1 MPRREYGTGG
11 ITAKGYIRVGHEMAH
26 RRVWRK
32 HHGPVPVGYFIHHL
46 DGNKQNNDISNLVL
60 IDALTHKRLHS
71 GCELR
76 DGHWW
81 KPCRVC
87 GEFKPIDGEHWY
99 LSPQGYPLYGRCRAC
114 HIRIVVNDKRRRKLA
129 AANQLS

>member
-11 ITAKGYIRVGHEMAH
+11 ITAKGYIRIGRDMAH

-32 HHGPVPVGYFIHHL
+32 HHGPVPVGYFIHHI
-46 DGNKQNNDISNLVL
+46 DGDKQNNAIGNLTL

-76 DGHWW
+76 EGRWW
-81 KPCRVC
+81 KPCRRC
-87 GEFKPIDGEHWY
+87 GEFKPVDTDYYVREHGI
-99 LSPQGYPLYGRCRAC
+99 SPWCKSC
-114 HIRIVVNDKRRRKLA
+114 CIRNAVYNKRRRKLE
-129 AANQLS
+129 AANQLP